1 MTQIQDD
8 AINRSGATSSDAASS
23 NISNTSANG
32 DNIDSTGSNN
42 TDNTTEIDRLLA
54 ELDRLA
60 KETETQS
67 SGSAAV
73 EKPTTEEPATAEAAA
88 KEETA
93 ESTEQSLL
101 AEPDRVDQVSSTSVT
116 AQSASSNEDTKATDK
131 FDFDSFL
138 ADLEK
143 KIDTENEQKAAAEAE
158 SGLESKTDVQGSV
171 ADTQEE
177 AEDAQRGVG
186 DVQESLEERAPE
198 EESPEEGALEER
210 APEEESPESVGEE
223 FVDDFRKNRA
233 ASNVQPEETEPEE
246 KQPEEQSEEQ
256 ESEENAEEER
266 LKNNKLA
273 DSAVDSAADSTAD
286 SADKQ
291 VDKDTLNQEDGGDE
305 ALKAQNIFE
314 MLGLTSIADSEK
326 DQFLDE
332 LETVIWDDFVMHD
345 LELVL
350 TSEEYA
356 GALKILDAEDQ
367 KNNEKKENLIVYLE
381 KILPNLDEILYDK
394 ALELKSEMMAE
405 RLSQMKKNA
414 DEATLAK
421 IKEVENLISQNKWKS
436 ASLLLNQLG

>member
-8 AINRSGATSSDAASS
+8 AINRSDATSSDAASS

-67 SGSAAV
+67 SGPAAV
-73 EKPTTEEPATAEAAA
+73 EKPTTEEPATAETAA

-101 AEPDRVDQVSSTSVT
+101 TEPDRVDQVSSTSVA
-116 AQSASSNEDTKATDK
+116 AQSASNNEDAKATDK

-158 SGLESKTDVQGSV
+158 SGLESKTNVQGSV

-177 AEDAQRGVG
+177 AEDAQRGAG
-186 DVQESLEERAPE
+186 DVQESPEERAPE
-198 EESPEEGALEER
+198 EESPEEGASEEG
-210 APEEESPESVGEE
+210 ASESVEEE

-233 ASNVQPEETEPEE
+233 ASDVQPEETEPEE
-246 KQPEEQSEEQ
+246 KQSEKQ

-273 DSAVDSAADSTAD
+273 DSAVDSATDSTAD

-314 MLGLTSIADSEK
+314 MLGLMSIADSEK

>member
-32 DNIDSTGSNN
+32 DNIDGTGSNN

-73 EKPTTEEPATAEAAA
+73 EKPTTEEPAAAEAAA

-116 AQSASSNEDTKATDK
+116 AQSASSNEDAKATDK

-186 DVQESLEERAPE
+186 DVQESPEERTPE
-198 EESPEEGALEER
+198 EESPEEGALEEG
-210 APEEESPESVGEE
+210 ASEEESPESVGEE

-246 KQPEEQSEEQ
+246 KQPEEQ

-273 DSAVDSAADSTAD
+273 DSAVDSATDSTAD

-314 MLGLTSIADSEK
+314 MLGLMSIADSEK